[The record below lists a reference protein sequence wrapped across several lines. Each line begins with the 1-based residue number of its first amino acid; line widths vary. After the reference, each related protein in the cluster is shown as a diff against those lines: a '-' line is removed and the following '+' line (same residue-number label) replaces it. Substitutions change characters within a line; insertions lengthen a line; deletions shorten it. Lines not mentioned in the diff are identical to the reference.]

1 MGAAVECHPTAVV
14 GEGVELGEG
23 VIIGPYA
30 MVRDNVTIGA
40 GTHVQAHAVIEE
52 HTTMGSDCRVFPHAC
67 IGTIPQDLKFKGE
80 VSYLEIGDRNVFR
93 EFVTVNRGTE
103 GGGGITRIGSDS
115 LFMAYSH
122 VAHDCFIRDHVIFGN
137 AATLAGHVTI
147 EDWAIVSAFSG
158 VQQFCRVG
166 EHAFVAAYSGVTKD
180 AVPYATVQ
188 GMHARTYGLNT
199 VGLRRR
205 GFSSEVL
212 GELKRAFRL
221 LFRSNLNTSQAL
233 EAIANENF
241 GSTEIATL
249 VEFVRSS
256 EHGIIK

>member
-1 MGAAVECHPTAVV
+1 MSAAVECHPTAVV
-14 GEGVELGEG
+14 GEGADLGEG

-30 MVRDNVTIGA
+30 IVGDNVKIGPGTQVEAHAVVEEHTTIGA
-40 GTHVQAHAVIEE
+40 G
-52 HTTMGSDCRVFPHAC
+52 CRIFPHAC
-67 IGTIPQDLKFKGE
+67 LGTIPQDQKFRGE

-103 GGGGITRIGSDS
+103 GGGGTTRIGSDN

-122 VAHDCFIRDHVIFGN
+122 VAHDCTIGDHVIFGN
-137 AATLAGHVTI
+137 AATLAGHVII

-158 VQQFCRVG
+158 VQQFLRVG
-166 EHAFVAAYSGVTKD
+166 QHAFVAAYSGVTKD

-205 GFSSEVL
+205 GFSTEVL

-233 EAIANENF
+233 DAIAAENF
-241 GSTEIATL
+241 ESPEISTL
-249 VEFVRSS
+249 VDFVRSS
-256 EHGIIK
+256 EHGIVK

>member
-1 MGAAVECHPTAVV
+1 MGASVDCHPTAVV

-23 VIIGPYA
+23 VVIGPYA
-30 MVRDNVTIGA
+30 IVHDKVRIGA
-40 GTHVQAHAVIEE
+40 GTHLEAHAVIEE
-52 HTTMGSDCRVFPHAC
+52 HTTLGAECRVFPHTC
-67 IGTIPQDLKFKGE
+67 IGTIPQDLKFRGE
-80 VSYLEIGDRNVFR
+80 VSYLEIGDRNVF
-93 EFVTVNRGTE
+93 
-103 GGGGITRIGSDS
+103 
-115 LFMAYSH
+115 
-122 VAHDCFIRDHVIFGN
+122 VAHDCLVKDHVIFGN

-166 EHAFVAAYSGVTKD
+166 RHAFVAAYSGVTKD

-205 GFSSEVL
+205 GFSNEVL

-221 LFRSNLNTSQAL
+221 LFRSNLNTSQAID
-233 EAIANENF
+233 AIANENF
-241 GSTEIATL
+241 GSSEIATL

-256 EHGIIK
+256 EHGIVK

>member
-1 MGAAVECHPTAVV
+1 MSTAVDCHPTAVV
-14 GEGVELGEG
+14 GAGAELGEG
-23 VIIGPYA
+23 VVVGPYA
-30 MVRDNVTIGA
+30 IVRDNVRIGA
-40 GTHVQAHAVIEE
+40 RTHVEAHAVVEE
-52 HTTMGSDCRVFPHAC
+52 HTTIGANCRIFPHAC
-67 IGTIPQDLKFKGE
+67 IGTIPQDLKFRGE

-103 GGGGITRIGSDS
+103 GGGGVTRIGSDS

-122 VAHDCFIRDHVIFGN
+122 VAHDCIIGNHVIFGN
-137 AATLAGHVTI
+137 AATLAGHVII

-158 VQQFCRVG
+158 VQQFLRVG
-166 EHAFVAAYSGVTKD
+166 QHAFVAAYSGVTKD

-212 GELKRAFRL
+212 AELKRAFRL

-233 EAIANENF
+233 EAIADENF
-241 GSTEIATL
+241 GSPEVATL
-249 VEFVRSS
+249 VDFVRSS
-256 EHGIIK
+256 ENGIIK

>member
-1 MGAAVECHPTAVV
+1 MSATIDRHPTAVV
-14 GEGVELGEG
+14 GKGAELGEG
-23 VIIGPYA
+23 VTIGPYA
-30 MVRDNVTIGA
+30 IIGENVRIGPDTEVEAHAVVEEHTTIGA
-40 GTHVQAHAVIEE
+40 G
-52 HTTMGSDCRVFPHAC
+52 CRIFPHAC
-67 IGTIPQDLKFKGE
+67 IGTIPQDQKFKGE
-80 VSYLEIGDRNVFR
+80 VSYLEIGDNNVFR

-103 GGGGITRIGSDS
+103 GGGGTTRIGSGN

-122 VAHDCFIRDHVIFGN
+122 VAHDCLIGDHVIFGN
-137 AATLAGHVTI
+137 AATLAGHVVI

-158 VQQFCRVG
+158 VQQFLRVG
-166 EHAFVAAYSGVTKD
+166 QHAFVAAYSGVTKD

-205 GFSSEVL
+205 GFSNEVL

-233 EAIANENF
+233 DAIAAENF
-241 GSTEIATL
+241 ESPEISTL
-249 VEFVRSS
+249 VDFVRSS
-256 EHGIIK
+256 EHGIVK